1 MTQELTANSRFRIWG
16 GSGVGDTKGVATRGD
31 VLVNMTA
38 DGVDLNQIW
47 AEVQEVNALW
57 NAERK
62 SITDILSFQ
71 TVNVADAIAQ
81 SITSAS
87 FEEATEFGIPA
98 AIRPPSDVLK
108 LGYNFKDWDLRTSFT
123 WKFLR
128 EATAEQVT
136 AHLQRVYEADNKL
149 TTGTVFNR
157 LLNPA
162 TVLNEWQHTCF
173 GLWNGDGMVPP
184 PFLGKTFDGSHSHYL
199 TTASTT
205 LDPADVENM
214 IAHVFEHGYGYHPET
229 QFVLLLNPVD
239 FETSQISA
247 WKAGIEIRPGQTPQF
262 DFIPS
267 ALMPA
272 WISNETIHGPIPNAE
287 YNGLRVWGSYKNA
300 LVIQSYYLP
309 QGYAIVAATG
319 GPNSDA
325 NPVGFRQHVNAAYQG
340 LRHIPGHGPYPLV
353 DSFFVRGFGTGTRH
367 RGAAVVAQITTNA
380 SYTAPTIAT

>member
-1 MTQELTANSRFRIWG
+1 MPQDTLTNSRFHIWG

-31 VLVNMTA
+31 ALVNMTA

-47 AEVQEVNALW
+47 AQVREVNSLW

-87 FEEATEFGIPA
+87 FEEATEFGVLA

-136 AHLQRVYEADNKL
+136 AHLQRVYEADNIL

-162 TVLNEWQHTCF
+162 TVLNEWQHTCY
-173 GLWNGDGMVPP
+173 GLWNADGMVPP
-184 PFLGKTFDGSHSHYL
+184 PFLGKKLDGSHSHYL
-199 TTASTT
+199 TTSSTT
-205 LDPADVENM
+205 LDPVENM
-214 IAHVFEHGYGYHPET
+214 IQHVYEHGYGYHPAT
-229 QFVLLLNPVD
+229 QLVLLLNPID
-239 FETSQISA
+239 FDASQIAS
-247 WKAGIEIRPGQTPQF
+247 WKAGIEIRPGQAPAF

-272 WISNETIHGPIPNAE
+272 WISNETIHGPIPNSD

-325 NPVGFRQHVNAAYQG
+325 NPVGVRQHVNPAYQG

-353 DSFFVRGFGTGTRH
+353 DSVFVRGFGTGTRH

-380 SYTAPTIAT
+380 SYTAPVVET

>member
-1 MTQELTANSRFRIWG
+1 M
-16 GSGVGDTKGVATRGD
+16 
-31 VLVNMTA
+31 
-38 DGVDLNQIW
+38 
-47 AEVQEVNALW
+47 
-57 NAERK
+57 
-62 SITDILSFQ
+62 
-71 TVNVADAIAQ
+71 
-81 SITSAS
+81 
-87 FEEATEFGIPA
+87 
-98 AIRPPSDVLK
+98 
-108 LGYNFKDWDLRTSFT
+108 RTSFT
-123 WKFLR
+123 WRFIR

-162 TVLNEWQHTCF
+162 TVLNEWQHTCY
-173 GLWNGDGMVPP
+173 GLWNADGMVPP
-184 PFLGKTFDGSHSHYL
+184 PFLGKNFDGSHSHYL

-214 IAHVFEHGYGYHPET
+214 IQHVYEHGYGYHPAT
-229 QFVLLLNPVD
+229 QFVLLLNPID
-239 FETSQISA
+239 FDASQISA
-247 WKAGIEIRPGQTPQF
+247 WKAGIEIRPGQTPQY

-272 WISNETIHGPIPNAE
+272 WISNETIHGPIPNAD